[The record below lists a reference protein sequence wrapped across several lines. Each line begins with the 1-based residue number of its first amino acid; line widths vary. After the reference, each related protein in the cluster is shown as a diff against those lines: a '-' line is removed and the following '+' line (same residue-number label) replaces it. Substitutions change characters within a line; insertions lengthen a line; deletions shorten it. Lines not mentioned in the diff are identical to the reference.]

1 MSKKVDEG
9 SLITDSMGFEDLL
22 TSQTELVIQ
31 RTMYDSD
38 SCCNRSKKVVKSANE
53 YAKSY
58 RRLSASRLFKLW
70 NLLRGALSGSRV
82 PDTLPILETPLLNG
96 RTPFINGFLLN
107 KSNYLACIASSNGS
121 AYYSRGSLRVG
132 VITDEFMYNIYKD
145 AVTLVDLHP
154 GDYRDVID
162 NGFVDVVFYISC
174 WHGMENDEYS
184 GARGRD
190 AAAEILR
197 YAKTKGVP
205 TVFQSIEDPPNFETF
220 LPVADEAEYI
230 FTSAA
235 EMIPKYIQETGNS
248 HVYCLEYSVNPLLH
262 NPIGFCKK
270 EKLSPLFTKRGVF
283 FAGSYMKKYA
293 ARCEAMGMI
302 FDGVLSSGIDHLFI
316 ADRNMNYSYHK
327 DYAFPDEY
335 YAFTMPP
342 LAHEELQKVH
352 KLFDYSINLNSVT
365 TSPTMCAMRTYEVQA
380 LGGLMLSNYS
390 LAVSNQFPEI
400 PIVLEESEVGRIL
413 SGHTAGEVINMQL
426 DGIRRMFSSCTVYDR
441 LNRVF
446 DLCGIDFR
454 FPERAVYV
462 LWEGD
467 PAEGE
472 AALASQSLV
481 GARLVPVSRAGE
493 LEGADGFA
501 ILWDGSGGRD
511 YLLDMVNAFK
521 FVDVDYVRYVELG
534 QDGSYDYVEGGA
546 PARNAMFDL
555 SRVPAADVA
564 SGCAAAT
571 SGFGVVEPLP
581 PRPVPSGPKRLGV
594 VVPVYNNGRYLE
606 GRCFRS
612 LLRSSAFGDMRV
624 YLVDDGS
631 TDPATVE
638 VVERLSA
645 SYPNVE
651 AYFFG
656 DGGSGSAS
664 RPRNKG
670 IEMCSEPY
678 VTFLDPDNEAIND
691 GYALLMSELEDD
703 ASCDFAFGPIL
714 KVDGTSAQCTAVGF
728 TFGDKVWDNPREAL
742 VQENFRPQSMQGCV
756 FRSIFLK
763 QSVPPLVEGGIG
775 QDTLFS
781 YQAMVYAERM
791 RYVDV
796 PIHVYYADR
805 NGSAVNSLGVGF
817 YRRSLIVE
825 REQAAFMRR
834 EGLLG
839 EYCNRRCKDF
849 VQSWYIGKLSNV
861 PLDEVGECSRLI
873 EEIMDLYR

>member
-1 MSKKVDEG
+1 MSNALWCSRKNKA
-9 SLITDSMGFEDLL
+9 IKEDLAL
-22 TSQTELVIQ
+22 CDELIACEQAEYERLREIGVESA
-31 RTMYDSD
+31 RMY
-38 SCCNRSKKVVKSANE
+38 RKVVNSRLIKVWLNARRKMGRPFRVCKASFPARQGKRYFESQLLDLHDAYLEAIAPICDSNGSSYYQKAGIKIGIIADE
-53 YAKSY
+53 FNYRMYSDALDAIYISPLNYHEVIGSGSIQALFVMSSWHGLGHFFDIDQPEFTHYFDEAGLQRIETIVGYAKS
-58 RRLSASRLFKLW
+58 
-70 NLLRGALSGSRV
+70 
-82 PDTLPILETPLLNG
+82 
-96 RTPFINGFLLN
+96 
-107 KSNYLACIASSNGS
+107 C
-121 AYYSRGSLRVG
+121 G
-132 VITDEFMYNIYKD
+132 VKTIFQSTEDPVDFDRYK
-145 AVTLVDLHP
+145 A
-154 GDYRDVID
+154 I
-162 NGFVDVVFYISC
+162 
-174 WHGMENDEYS
+174 
-184 GARGRD
+184 
-190 AAAEILR
+190 
-197 YAKTKGVP
+197 AKTCDYV
-205 TVFQSIEDPPNFETF
+205 
-220 LPVADEAEYI
+220 
-230 FTSAA
+230 FTSSSD
-235 EMIPKYIQETGNS
+235 MIPR
-248 HVYCLEYSVNPLLH
+248 YCEMRGDASVFEFQYAINPLIH
-262 NPIGFCKK
+262 NPIG
-270 EKLSPLFTKRGVF
+270 LFASDEFDSTVF
-283 FAGSYMKKYA
+283 FAGAYYPKKFVERNVA
-293 ARCEAMGMI
+293 QEMI
-302 FDGVLSSGIDHLFI
+302 FGGVIDSGHPLSI
-316 ADRNMNYSYHK
+316 ADRNDGRRNIYPSKLKNHVMPSFSY
-327 DYAFPDEY
+327 DD
-335 YAFTMPP
+335 
-342 LAHEELQKVH
+342 LQKVH

-365 TSPTMCAMRTYEVQA
+365 TSPTMCARRTYEVQA

-714 KVDGTSAQCTAVGF
+714 KVDGRGGRAKTLRFTKGDVTFDHPRSALIDARF
-728 TFGDKVWDNPREAL
+728 EA
-742 VQENFRPQSMQGCV
+742 QSMQACV
-756 FRSIFLK
+756 FRREYLARENLA
-763 QSVPPLVEGGIG
+763 LVEGAVGE
-775 QDTLFS
+775 DTLFS
-781 YQAMVYAERM
+781 YEMMSRANRM
-791 RYVDV
+791 RHVDT

-805 NGSAVNSLGVGF
+805 GGSEVNTIGVSFFRKSLA
-817 YRRSLIVE
+817 LE
-825 REQAAFMRR
+825 REQVKSLLQDGLMDEYMLLRYADFMS
-834 EGLLG
+834 G
-839 EYCNRRCKDF
+839 
-849 VQSWYIGKLSNV
+849 WYQVKLAQVDPS
-861 PLDEVGECSRLI
+861 DIAECGALVN
-873 EEIMDLYR
+873 EIADLYRVAHQ